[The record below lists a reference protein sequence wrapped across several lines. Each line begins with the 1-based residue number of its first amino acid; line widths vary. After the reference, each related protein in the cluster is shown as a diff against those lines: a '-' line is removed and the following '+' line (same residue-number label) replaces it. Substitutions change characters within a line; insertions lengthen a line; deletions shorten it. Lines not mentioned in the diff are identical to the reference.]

1 MPSILLLEDEMSIRS
16 FISLNLKKANLTVYE
31 AETGEAA
38 LDIFQKHKDID
49 IALLDVMLPGIDGF
63 EVCKEIRKHD
73 KRMGIIMLT
82 AKAQEDD
89 KVNGLDTGADDY
101 ITKPF
106 SIRELEARIGSLLR
120 RLKAVK
126 RSVPEQ
132 QVISTP
138 PFSLDIKKNTLSKNN
153 QIINLTPTEFDLIK
167 YLMENE
173 NQPIS
178 RDQLLDQVW
187 GKTFV
192 GDLKIVDVNIRRIRK
207 KIEECPSEPKF
218 LKTYWGVGYI
228 WKYDK
233 KL

>member
-31 AETGEAA
+31 AETGEEA
-38 LDIFQKHKDID
+38 LEIFHTHNDID
-49 IALLDVMLPGIDGF
+49 VALLDVMLPDISGF
-63 EVCKEIRKHD
+63 RVCEEIRKKD
-73 KRMGIIMLT
+73 KRVGIIMLT
-82 AKAQEDD
+82 AKSQEDD
-89 KVNGLDTGADDY
+89 KVEGLDTGADDY

-106 SIRELEARIGSLLR
+106 SMKELEARIGSLLR
-120 RLKAVK
+120 RIKAIK
-126 RSVPEQ
+126 GAGTKSEI
-132 QVISTP
+132 ISIP
-138 PFSLDIKKNTLSKNN
+138 PFSLDIKKNILSKDG
-153 QIINLTPTEFDLIK
+153 QIINLTPTEFELIK

-178 RDQLLDQVW
+178 RDQLLDHVW

-228 WKYDK
+228 WKGYK
-233 KL
+233 N